1 MIKQKQ
7 ALILHAWY
15 EKPENNWYPWLKT
28 ELEKRGYTV
37 FIPELPTMQ
46 TDLPDMQQQLKFIEE
61 AITIDSETIVIG
73 HSIGCLLT
81 MRLAEKHTFDK
92 MFLVAGWDFNE
103 LSVEH
108 RLFWP
113 NPINHAAINQHVKK
127 IYCISSDNDP
137 YMTAFTAE
145 EMSKR
150 LGGKFILVKGA
161 GHFTE
166 KNGVTTIPVILP
178 YLEKGEH
185 ENKNC

>member
-28 ELEKRGYTV
+28 ELETRGYKV
-37 FIPELPTMQ
+37 FIPDLPTMQ
-46 TDLPDMQQQLKFIEE
+46 TNLPDMQQQLNFIEKTV
-61 AITIDSETIVIG
+61 TIDSETIVVG
-73 HSIGCLLT
+73 HSIGCLLA
-81 MRLAEKHTFDK
+81 MRLAEKHTFGK

-108 RLFWP
+108 RLFWKT
-113 NPINHAAINQHVKK
+113 PINHTMIKQHIKE
-127 IYCISSDNDP
+127 IYVISSDNDP
-137 YMTAFTAE
+137 YTTAFAAE

-150 LGGKFILVKGA
+150 LSGKFILIKGA

-166 KNGVTTIPVILP
+166 KDGITRIPEMLS
-178 YLEKGEH
+178 LLQS
-185 ENKNC
+185 